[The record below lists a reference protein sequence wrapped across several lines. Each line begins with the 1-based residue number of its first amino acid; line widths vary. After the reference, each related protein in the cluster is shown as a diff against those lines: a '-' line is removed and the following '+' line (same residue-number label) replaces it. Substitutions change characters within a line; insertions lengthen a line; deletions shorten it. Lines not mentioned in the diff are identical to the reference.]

1 MSFLDL
7 SEEETG
13 ELGELAGDKL
23 SKNTKHAISGATK
36 IFVEYGL
43 QRNINLSEIDAMTPY
58 QLDEFLSKFYA
69 EVRKG
74 DGSLYSKN
82 AINCIRYG
90 LQKRF
95 LKNGFDIINDK
106 QFFTASNTMFTAVL
120 TNLKRE
126 GKDIVQ
132 HKKPITIEDF
142 KKLYS
147 SYALDT
153 SHPEGLQNK
162 VFVDIMVHLCNHGRD
177 NLREMKFNDFQI
189 LTDECGRR
197 YVCISSKLLKKNRG
211 DTNEERRLK
220 GRMYE
225 MPGHSRCP
233 VSSFENYLSK
243 LHAKCNAFWQ
253 QPSRN
258 YYAHKGTN
266 WYCEI
271 PLGVKTLGRKMSKL
285 SAEIGLSQS
294 YTNHCLRSTCITA
307 LDQLSFEATS
317 QYIAPGR
324 HISDRTMQSS
334 SMTSSIAGFTQ
345 QQEPVTNRAVVVSIY
360 PQQDLQFSSTSE
372 LSTTDNSC
380 CDTQGES
387 HHVYRLL
394 DYSVI
399 ILHIPFVC

>member
-1 MSFLDL
+1 M
-7 SEEETG
+7 G
-13 ELGELAGDKL
+13 ELGGDKL
-23 SKNTKHAISGATK
+23 SKNTKHAISGAIK

-43 QRNINLSEIDAMTPY
+43 QRNVTLSEIDAMTPY

-69 EVRKG
+69 EVKKG

-82 AINCIRYG
+82 AIIGIRYG

-120 TNLKRE
+120 VKLKRE

-132 HKKPITIEDF
+132 HKQPITIEDF
-142 KKLYS
+142 EKLYS

-162 VFVDIMVHLCNHGRD
+162 VFVDIMIHLCNSGRE
-177 NLREMKFNDFQI
+177 NLREMNHDDFQI

-197 YVCISSKLLKKNRG
+197 YVCLSGKLLKKHRG
-211 DTNEERRLK
+211 DSNEDRRLK

-243 LHAKCNAFWQ
+243 LHAKCKAFWQ
-253 QPSRN
+253 KPNRN
-258 YYAHKGTN
+258 YYGHEGIN

-271 PLGVKTLGRKMSKL
+271 PLGANTLGKKMSKL

-294 YTNHCLRSTCITA
+294 YTNHCLRAACISA
-307 LDQLSFEATS
+307 LDQQSFEAR
-317 QYIAPGR
+317 QCMVLPGLKSIR
-324 HISDRTMQSS
+324 PFGRQISDKTMHAGSHCKVISSHIS
-334 SMTSSIAGFTQ
+334 GFTQ
-345 QQEPVTNRAVVVSIY
+345 QQEAVTNQSIVVAIF
-360 PQQDLQFSSTSE
+360 PQQDLQLGSLSG
-372 LSTTDNSC
+372 LSTADNSC
-380 CDTQGES
+380 SDTRGES
-387 HHVYRLL
+387 HHAFHLSDCSVNILYMLL
-394 DYSVI
+394 V
-399 ILHIPFVC
+399 